1 VIKCVF
7 HGKFKTLLC
16 ISLRPD
22 QEKCVKCV
30 CVCACH
36 CSGSPLLNFSHRRI
50 HTQTHTCTGLIEA
63 GLKVALQREDITY
76 LRIAR
81 MILGTH
87 LTFVPVKCFREQ
99 NVVSLVSV
107 HLSACKSSCASNNA
121 CACACACVCE
131 CVRAC
136 VRACNTAVPSPL
148 LNVCLGVLGLALWGS
163 MGEACADF
171 YW

>member
-1 VIKCVF
+1 
-7 HGKFKTLLC
+7 
-16 ISLRPD
+16 
-22 QEKCVKCV
+22 V
-30 CVCACH
+30 CVRMRLSLFWVTIAEFLT
-36 CSGSPLLNFSHRRI
+36 S
-50 HTQTHTCTGLIEA
+50 THTHTNTHVHRANRGGAESSPAARRHNLFTNRTNDS
-63 GLKVALQREDITY
+63 GYAL
-76 LRIAR
+76 
-81 MILGTH
+81 